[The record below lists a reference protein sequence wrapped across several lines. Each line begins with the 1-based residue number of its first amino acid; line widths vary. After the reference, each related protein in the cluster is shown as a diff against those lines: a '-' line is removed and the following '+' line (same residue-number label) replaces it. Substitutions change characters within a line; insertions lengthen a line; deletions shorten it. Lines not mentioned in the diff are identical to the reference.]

1 MRYTLLVS
9 HPAATTQAWTT
20 RRLLNWMTEAFT
32 KKGLDSPRLSA
43 ELILTHVIGCDR
55 LKLYMDA
62 DRPATPLERDTLRDL
77 VGRALKQEPID
88 YLVGEKWFFGMAFH
102 VSPAVLV
109 PRPSTETLV
118 ENVLLHARAEPGF
131 GGKTGEGV
139 RFADVCTGSGCIAVS
154 LLKHLTKAT
163 AVATDISA
171 DALAI
176 AAKNAERHAVSDRL
190 ELLNGDLLSPLT
202 EAVGGVGRDLHYL
215 LANPP
220 YIPDHEWDAVP
231 PNVKEFEP
239 HSALRGGADGLMFVK
254 PLVEHAAEFL
264 RPGGIVMIELA
275 SCTAEQVVEL
285 ARAQPALEHVRI
297 LTDFEGLPRVLVA
310 SRKK

>member
-1 MRYTLLVS
+1 
-9 HPAATTQAWTT
+9 
-20 RRLLNWMTEAFT
+20 MTEAFT

-77 VGRALKQEPID
+77 VGRALKHEPID

-109 PRPSTETLV
+109 PRPSTETIV

-139 RFADVCTGSGCIAVS
+139 RFADVCTGSGCIAVA
-154 LLKHLTKAT
+154 LLKNLTKAT
-163 AVATDISA
+163 AVASDISP

-176 AAKNAERHAVSDRL
+176 AKKNAARHNVADRL
-190 ELLNGDLLSPLT
+190 ELLQGDLLSPLV

-220 YIPDHEWDAVP
+220 YIPDHEWADVP
-231 PNVKEFEP
+231 PNVKDFEP

-254 PLVEHAAEFL
+254 PLVEQAAEHL
-264 RPGGIVMIELA
+264 RPGGVLMIEVA
-275 SCTAEQVVEL
+275 ACTAPQVMQLANEQ
-285 ARAQPALEHVRI
+285 ADLEHARV
-297 LTDFEGLPRVLVA
+297 LTDVDGLPRVVVA
-310 SRKK
+310 NRKK

>member
-1 MRYTLLVS
+1 
-9 HPAATTQAWTT
+9 
-20 RRLLNWMTEAFT
+20 MTEAFT

-43 ELILTHVIGCDR
+43 ELLLTHVLGCDR

-62 DRPATPLERDTLRDL
+62 DRPAAPLERDTLRDL
-77 VGRALKQEPID
+77 VGRALKHEPID

-109 PRPSTETLV
+109 PRPSTETIV

-139 RFADVCTGSGCIAVS
+139 RFADVCTGSGCIAVA
-154 LLKHLTKAT
+154 LLKHLTGAA
-163 AVATDISA
+163 AVATDISP

-176 AAKNAERHAVSDRL
+176 AKKNAARHGVADRIEFL
-190 ELLNGDLLSPLT
+190 QGDLLSPLVDAT
-202 EAVGGVGRDLHYL
+202 GVTNSATTDLHYL

-231 PNVKEFEP
+231 ANVKDFEP
-239 HSALRGGADGLMFVK
+239 HAALRGGPDGLMFVR
-254 PLVEHAAEFL
+254 PLVEGAARFL
-264 RPGGIVMIELA
+264 RPGGVLMVEVA
-275 SCTAEQVVEL
+275 ACTAEQAMQL
-285 ARAQPALEHVRI
+285 AAAQPELENARI
-297 LTDFEGLPRVLVA
+297 LTDLDGLPRVVVA
-310 SRKK
+310 TRRK

>member
-1 MRYTLLVS
+1 
-9 HPAATTQAWTT
+9 
-20 RRLLNWMTEAFT
+20 MTEAFT

-102 VSPAVLV
+102 VSPVVLV
-109 PRPSTETLV
+109 PRPSTETIV

-131 GGKTGEGV
+131 GGKTGEGL
-139 RFADVCTGSGCIAVS
+139 RFADVCTGSGCIAVA
-154 LLKHLTKAT
+154 LLKNLPKAT
-163 AVATDISA
+163 AVASDISP

-176 AAKNAERHAVSDRL
+176 ARKNAERHGVAGRL
-190 ELLNGDLLSPLT
+190 ELLHGDLLAPLI
-202 EAVGGVGRDLHYL
+202 EAAGGVGRDLHYL

-231 PNVKEFEP
+231 PNVKDFEP
-239 HSALRGGADGLMFVK
+239 HSALRGGTDGLMFVK
-254 PLVEHAAEFL
+254 PLVEQASQYL
-264 RPGGIVMIELA
+264 RPGGLLMVEVA
-275 SCTAEQVVEL
+275 ACTAEQVVALAAAQAEL
-285 ARAQPALEHVRI
+285 ENARV
-297 LTDFEGLPRVLVA
+297 LTDLDGLPRVVVA
-310 SRKK
+310 GRRK

>member
-1 MRYTLLVS
+1 
-9 HPAATTQAWTT
+9 
-20 RRLLNWMTEAFT
+20 MTEAFT

-43 ELILTHVIGCDR
+43 ELLLTHVLGCDR

-62 DRPATPLERDTLRDL
+62 DRPAAPLERDTLRDL
-77 VGRALKQEPID
+77 VGRALKHEPID

-109 PRPSTETLV
+109 PRPSTETIV

-139 RFADVCTGSGCIAVS
+139 RFADVCTGSGCIAVA
-154 LLKHLTKAT
+154 LLKHLTGAA
-163 AVATDISA
+163 AVATDISP

-176 AAKNAERHAVSDRL
+176 AKKNAARHGVADRIEFL
-190 ELLNGDLLSPLT
+190 QGDLLAPLT
-202 EAVGGVGRDLHYL
+202 DATGVTNSATTDLHYL

-231 PNVKEFEP
+231 ANVKDFEP
-239 HSALRGGADGLMFVK
+239 HAALRGGADGLMFVR
-254 PLVEHAAEFL
+254 PLVEGASAFL
-264 RPGGIVMIELA
+264 RPGGVLMVEVA
-275 SCTAEQVVEL
+275 ACTAEQVMQL
-285 ARAQPALEHVRI
+285 AAAQPQLENARV
-297 LTDFEGLPRVLVA
+297 LTDLDGLPRVVVA
-310 SRKK
+310 TRRK